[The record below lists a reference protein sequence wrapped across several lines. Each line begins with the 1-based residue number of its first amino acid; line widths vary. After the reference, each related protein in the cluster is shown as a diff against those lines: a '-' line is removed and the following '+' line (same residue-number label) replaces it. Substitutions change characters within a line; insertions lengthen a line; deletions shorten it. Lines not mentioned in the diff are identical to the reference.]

1 LVRAITR
8 LGRGSETDIRVED
21 PGCSRNHCEIIL
33 GQPVL
38 VRDLGSTNG
47 TFVNGV
53 KITESAIE
61 DGGSVSLGSTTLVF
75 RAG

>member
-1 LVRAITR
+1 
-8 LGRGSETDIRVED
+8 
-21 PGCSRNHCEIIL
+21 
-33 GQPVL
+33 VL